1 MPAFGARTRRT
12 PGASVTLAP
21 GTAGSEVVVRSFI
34 KFDFCWAAA
43 SVNSVPF

>member
-1 MPAFGARTRRT
+1 MAENANKI
-12 PGASVTLAP
+12 LAP
-21 GTAGSEVVVRSFI
+21 GTAGSAVVVRSFI